1 MEEDTGGMATA
12 VPIRMQESVE
22 GPIQAAMTE
31 QEYLRTVFHPD
42 CEFVEG
48 RIEVRNVG
56 EYEHSRVQKALLRIF
71 LANEKTWGVECVQEC
86 RLQVAPSHFRIPD
99 SAVLRRGPKY
109 SGIIHDAPLICV
121 EVLSPEDTWS
131 RMRVRLDEYL
141 AMGVEHV
148 WCFDPEARE
157 ARRYTVTG
165 FERVTEPE
173 LTVPGTAIRVNV
185 AEVFSALDE

>member
-1 MEEDTGGMATA
+1 
-12 VPIRMQESVE
+12 
-22 GPIQAAMTE
+22 MTE

-56 EYEHSRVQKALLRIF
+56 ELSHSMVQGMLIQILGNHGREWSILPAP
-71 LANEKTWGVECVQEC
+71 EC
-86 RLQVAPSHFRIPD
+86 RLQVSAAHYRIPD
-99 SAVLRRGPKY
+99 VMVLRRGLKHPE
-109 SGIIHDAPLICV
+109 IIRDPPLICM

-157 ARRYTVTG
+157 ARRYTAKG

-173 LTVPGTAIRVNV
+173 LAVKGTDIRVSV
-185 AEVFSALDE
+185 AEVFSVLDE